1 MICIVTVSV
10 RFAVPELFSHLIL
23 KLLRVISVLM
33 CYYICWQCST
43 SCGLGAIWR
52 TLACSTGSN
61 SGCDPAKRPAP
72 AQRCYL
78 RPCSTWKLEEWSEV
92 RLLVDLVYTHFSPV
106 LFIYFV
112 YMHSKRYL
120 LSAVCRDS
128 NVGRSN
134 SSGPG

>member
-1 MICIVTVSV
+1 
-10 RFAVPELFSHLIL
+10 
-23 KLLRVISVLM
+23 M
-33 CYYICWQCST
+33 CYYICGQCST

-52 TLACSTGSN
+52 TLACSTGSD

-92 RLLVDLVYTHFSPV
+92 RLLVYTYLYPV

-120 LSAVCRDS
+120 LRS
-128 NVGRSN
+128 VGIAMLVALTLQVQAKLSQKLSKGFPKTVANTFMIHRE
-134 SSGPG
+134 